1 MKSGM
6 SVSWRLWVAAML
18 LTLGSAGC
26 KNYLVFTTATKFGLD
41 ASQRADRTVEVTLG
55 YQRAE
60 VVSIPA
66 CREDEGVDPAESH
79 CFADGKEDTYTVLGT
94 FHVNQGNPF
103 TMEPI
108 EIQQVFATGMAAQ
121 NASNNPA
128 IAKIFYDSTTKVAEE
143 AAEGR

>member
-1 MKSGM
+1 MKTRGSGP
-6 SVSWRLWVAAML
+6 WRLWAAAVL
-18 LTLGSAGC
+18 FTLFGTGC
-26 KNYLVFTTATKFGLD
+26 KNYLVFSTATKFGFD

-66 CREDEGVDPAESH
+66 CPDDKEPGVQRN
-79 CFADGKEDTYTVLGT
+79 CFSDDTSDTYTVLGT
-94 FHVNQGNPF
+94 FHVDLGNPF

-121 NASNNPA
+121 NASNNPGL
-128 IAKIFYDSTTKVAEE
+128 AKLFYDATTKVAEE
-143 AAEGR
+143 ATEGR